1 MNTTRWK
8 YDVESGIQEAEDI
21 INTLESELAD
31 ATLEI
36 DKLQRQLDDMEEQYK
51 DEIANL
57 KDEIRHLEN
66 SNLRDT

>member
-36 DKLQRQLDDMEEQYK
+36 DKLQRQLYDMESNYESQ
-51 DEIANL
+51 IADL
-57 KDEIRHLEN
+57 KDEIRSLEN
-66 SNLRDT
+66 SNLRDA

>member
-31 ATLEI
+31 AQLEI
-36 DKLQRQLDDMEEQYK
+36 DKLQRSLDDKETNYESQIS
-51 DEIANL
+51 DL
-57 KDEIRHLEN
+57 KDEIHQLQN
-66 SNLRDT
+66 SNIRD

>member
-36 DKLQRQLDDMEEQYK
+36 DKLQRQLDDMDSMYK
-51 DEIANL
+51 DEVASL

-66 SNLRDT
+66 SNLRDA